1 MDVMDPIQFRLN
13 IAFFVIVFYVF
24 TYYLLARSILS
35 KISNSHSEYADARD
49 SEGRLPIG
57 MSTSLSMWEMI
68 TDFDLPERE
77 DGKFV
82 YVGLWV
88 VRILLVGYVP
98 VFAALIYWA
107 A

>member
-1 MDVMDPIQFRLN
+1 M
-13 IAFFVIVFYVF
+13 
-24 TYYLLARSILS
+24 
-35 KISNSHSEYADARD
+35 YAGCR
-49 SEGRLPIG
+49 
-57 MSTSLSMWEMI
+57 MWEMV

-82 YVGLWV
+82 YVGLWA
-88 VRILLVGYVP
+88 VRLLLAGYVP